1 MNAEEFLKSKG
12 IIKEGFSEFVITYGD
27 GTKIV
32 VNDLLDEYANQSKPY
47 SEVIANQAIQKNKI
61 TKYISIFKDVIKTY
75 LEIENQKSN
84 EK

>member
-1 MNAEEFLKSKG
+1 MNAEEFLK
-12 IIKEGFSEFVITYGD
+12 ENYNQLYHFLRQYETGFDFMD
-27 GTKIV
+27 
-32 VNDLLDEYANQSKPY
+32 DYANQSKPY